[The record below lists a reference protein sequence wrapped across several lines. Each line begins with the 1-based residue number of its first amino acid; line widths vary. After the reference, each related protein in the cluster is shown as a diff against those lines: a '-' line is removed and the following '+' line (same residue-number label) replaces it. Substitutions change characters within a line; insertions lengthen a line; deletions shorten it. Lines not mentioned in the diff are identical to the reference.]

1 MAETA
6 GTTQNKRRQRAPRNE
21 ASDGMESTTVG
32 IYRTSA
38 VVKGGRR
45 FSFGALVVVGDRG
58 GQVGIGYGKA
68 PGVPA
73 AIEKAQKAARRSLV
87 RVVLQGETLPHPVQ
101 ADFNASSV
109 RLLPA
114 APGTGVIAGATVRAV
129 LELAGVRD
137 CLTKAYGSRN
147 QKNLCKAALRAL
159 TILSTREQIQSLRG
173 LDLEETEV
181 EDRVKVGAKYA
192 PVKTAADWAERVAHI
207 RANVQQVMGP
217 LHDTSRWRL
226 VRRRGVGPYTSS
238 DRDTQRIWWSDVG
251 VHQNLTFPV
260 HPDPISGQHCWHQAV
275 RIRPAEP
282 GDAYGDISVDTARAR
297 AEYHAWLARAKP
309 ASHVSPDGT
318 RRPYWLLR
326 PLKPGRDAYRLP

>member
-192 PVKTAADWAERVAHI
+192 PVKTAA
-207 RANVQQVMGP
+207 
-217 LHDTSRWRL
+217 
-226 VRRRGVGPYTSS
+226 
-238 DRDTQRIWWSDVG
+238 
-251 VHQNLTFPV
+251 
-260 HPDPISGQHCWHQAV
+260 
-275 RIRPAEP
+275 
-282 GDAYGDISVDTARAR
+282 
-297 AEYHAWLARAKP
+297 AKP
-309 ASHVSPDGT
+309 ASGGKTGKTVQKKGVKKAPAVKAAEPQAGASPVESERQAATPEVEAADES
-318 RRPYWLLR
+318 
-326 PLKPGRDAYRLP
+326 ASAQE